1 VSALQE
7 LSSQFHFICLL
18 LVGGLYN
25 HNGVNQ
31 SL

>member
-1 VSALQE
+1 
-7 LSSQFHFICLL
+7 LSSQLHFICLL

-31 SL
+31 SV